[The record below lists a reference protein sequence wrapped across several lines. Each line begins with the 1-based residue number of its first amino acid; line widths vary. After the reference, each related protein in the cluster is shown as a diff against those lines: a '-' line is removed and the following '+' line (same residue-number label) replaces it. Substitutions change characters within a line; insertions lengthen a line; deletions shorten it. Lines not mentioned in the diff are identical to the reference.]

1 MVMMLLPLPLPL
13 YLNLLLVLMF
23 TSGEIVN
30 LVTHQ
35 PVTNIWFEVGFAKI
49 SNVDWVSI
57 STFQTTFSKPL
68 IFISHPDLSSTAN
81 FPAVPRLRNILQTGG
96 KVSFQTK
103 LYLPNDSYCSKQW
116 YIPQYIQ
123 PAKQASWAV
132 FESGAYNVSGR
143 PLYLSDGPIYRLYS
157 LGLCHSSLFLI
168 PLATLTLLLL
178 LCFCSFVCRI
188 CKFREGQPH
197 SRLCLS
203 LCPLHQSKLRDDGC
217 GSTPNTRL

>member
-1 MVMMLLPLPLPL
+1 
-13 YLNLLLVLMF
+13 LNLLIPIPTMNSKNCPQFAQSGQEILPHISTATDVEIFGFLMVTLFLALLHLLFVLIF

-132 FESGAYNVSGR
+132 FEYGAYNVSGR
-143 PLYLSDGPIYRLYS
+143 PLYLSDGPIYRL
-157 LGLCHSSLFLI
+157 SS
-168 PLATLTLLLL
+168 
-178 LCFCSFVCRI
+178 S
-188 CKFREGQPH
+188 GMY
-197 SRLCLS
+197 
-203 LCPLHQSKLRDDGC
+203 
-217 GSTPNTRL
+217 